1 MEART
6 IAIRGAEIDDEAADL
21 VITAAPEYAA
31 AGEILKTIKALRSE
45 IAATFRPIIQKA
57 HQTHKEAL
65 QQLGQHE
72 APLDHAEKVLKAK
85 MLVYVEK
92 ERERAEAEK
101 RQREAEERARIED
114 ERLATAQEFAEA
126 GLTDEAD
133 RFLTA
138 PVVVPPVTV
147 QAEAKLDGVHTM
159 ERKTAEVVDFMALVQ
174 AVAMGQVPID
184 CLAFVPAVLNA
195 WARDGREVPGVK
207 IAVARSIVVES
218 RKAAKEGSE

>member
-1 MEART
+1 MESLE
-6 IAIRGAEIDDEAADL
+6 IRGQAIDQ
-21 VITAAPEYAA
+21 TAGTLPIQTPSEYEQ

-45 IAATFRPIIQKA
+45 IAETFDPIIKKA

-65 QQLGQHE
+65 QAKGKHE

-101 RQREAEERARIED
+101 RQREAEERAKIED

-133 RFLTA
+133 RFLDA
-138 PVVVPPVTV
+138 PVVVPSVSV
-147 QAEAKLDGVHTM
+147 QAEAKLDGVHLQ
-159 ERKTAEVVDFMALVQ
+159 ERTTAEVEDFPALVR
-174 AVAMGQVPID
+174 AAAMGQVPID

-207 IAVARSIVVES
+207 IVTVRSVVV
-218 RKAAKEGSE
+218 KG

>member
-1 MEART
+1 METRT
-6 IAIRGAEIDDEAADL
+6 IAIRGAEIGEEAEEL
-21 VITAAPEYAA
+21 SIVTAKEYAA
-31 AGEILKTIKALRSE
+31 AGEILKTIKGLRAE
-45 IAATFRPIIQKA
+45 ISATFKPIIQKA

-65 QQLGQHE
+65 QAMGKHE

-114 ERLATAQEFAEA
+114 ERLAAAQEFSEA
-126 GLTDEAD
+126 GLADEAD
-133 RFLTA
+133 RFLAA

-159 ERKTAEVVDFMALVQ
+159 ERTTAEVVDFPALVR
-174 AVAMGQVPID
+174 AVTMGQVPID

-207 IAVARSIVVES
+207 IVTTRSVVV
-218 RKAAKEGSE
+218 KG

>member
-1 MEART
+1 MESLELRGQT
-6 IAIRGAEIDDEAADL
+6 IDREAVDL
-21 VITAAPEYAA
+21 PIQTPGEYEA
-31 AGEILKTIKALRSE
+31 AGEILKTIKALRAE
-45 IAATFRPIIQKA
+45 ITATFRPIIQKA

-101 RQREAEERARIED
+101 RRQEDAERARIED

-159 ERKTAEVVDFMALVQ
+159 ERKTAEVVDFMALIQ

-207 IAVARSIVVES
+207 IAVARSIVVAGES